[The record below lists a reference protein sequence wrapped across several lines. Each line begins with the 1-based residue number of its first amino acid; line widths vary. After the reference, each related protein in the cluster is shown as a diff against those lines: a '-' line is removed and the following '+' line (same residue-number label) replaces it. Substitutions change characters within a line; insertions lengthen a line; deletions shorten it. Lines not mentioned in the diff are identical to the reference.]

1 MATQIIIAIQESI
14 TLDDFQIQWADKGK
28 NWNSS
33 WLPSTIHYVVWT
45 NQGPNE
51 IQNKDANGIMTGNTP
66 LSSTSDAVGST
77 TIEDLITWAE
87 TRKLQIEE
95 AMISCGADATNDYNT
110 SLEAWLAAD
119 SNNTEANH
127 PYFPKTWK
135 DYDPNYS

>member
-1 MATQIIIAIQESI
+1 
-14 TLDDFQIQWADKGK
+14 
-28 NWNSS
+28 
-33 WLPSTIHYVVWT
+33 
-45 NQGPNE
+45 
-51 IQNKDANGIMTGNTP
+51 MTGNTP